1 MESNIAFSMI
11 SAFSGAFF
19 AFLFLRLAEFFT
31 KLYERQVRH
40 YNSLVSLEM
49 QLLEDGAVIQDNLF
63 TIGRFVAAIKINNVT
78 FEHLRYLSID
88 KSHYEMLYDLSLKN
102 ELYAYH
108 YDLRRLNDDVE
119 NISKGY
125 DEIRVALLQKNLT
138 LEDYRSNV
146 GSLAG
151 SLDEQLRPFLIHLQ
165 DKIVTLLA
173 RVRLQIKYD
182 KPLGN
187 KIMTVFLKTRGPKLD
202 KKEIDREKKIILAE
216 LEENAEASKIEKQ
229 EILRSR

>member
-1 MESNIAFSMI
+1 
-11 SAFSGAFF
+11 
-19 AFLFLRLAEFFT
+19 
-31 KLYERQVRH
+31 
-40 YNSLVSLEM
+40 
-49 QLLEDGAVIQDNLF
+49 
-63 TIGRFVAAIKINNVT
+63 
-78 FEHLRYLSID
+78 LSID

-102 ELYAYH
+102 ELYTYH

-146 GSLAG
+146 GSLAE
-151 SLDEQLRPFLIHLQ
+151 SLDQQLRPFLIHLQ

-182 KPLGN
+182 RPLGSR
-187 KIMTVFLKTRGPKLD
+187 IMSVFLKTKGPELD
-202 KKEIDREKKIILAE
+202 KKEIEIEKKIVLTE
-216 LEENAEASKIEKQ
+216 LEKNAETSKIEK
-229 EILRSR
+229 EKILKGR

>member
-1 MESNIAFSMI
+1 MI

-19 AFLFLRLAEFFT
+19 AFLFLRLSEFFT
-31 KLYERQVRH
+31 KLYERQIRH

-49 QLLEDGAVIQDNLF
+49 QLLEDGAVIHDNLF
-63 TIGRFVAAIKINNVT
+63 TIERFVAAIKVNNVT

-102 ELYAYH
+102 ELYTYH

-146 GSLAG
+146 GSLAE
-151 SLDEQLRPFLIHLQ
+151 SLDQQLRPFLIHLQ

-182 KPLGN
+182 RPLGSR
-187 KIMTVFLKTRGPKLD
+187 IMSVFLKTKGPELD
-202 KKEIDREKKIILAE
+202 KKEIEIEKKIVLTE
-216 LEENAEASKIEKQ
+216 LEKNAETSKIEK
-229 EILRSR
+229 EKILKGR